1 VTPSTPQGFDP
12 SRSRFPVRTVAIQ
25 EVVDLLDGGAAD
37 PRVVHAPEVVERYR
51 RAMDAGDRFPPVSVV
66 RMAGRLLLADGHK
79 RLRAYR
85 SFAPATVPVEIWP
98 LWRWAADQAEQL
110 RRNAGKNARIVG
122 RSFRDPKGAWRLLAT
137 TLAHWRRVA
146 LSLSGRRA
154 SRR

>member
-1 VTPSTPQGFDP
+1 
-12 SRSRFPVRTVAIQ
+12 VRTVSID
-25 EVVDLLDGGAAD
+25 EVIDLLDPPSAPPGLA
-37 PRVVHAPEVVERYR
+37 HAPEIVERYR
-51 RAMDAGDRFPPVSVV
+51 RAMDAGERFPPVSVV

-85 SFAPATVPVEIWP
+85 SFSPKTVAVEIWP

-110 RRNAGKNARIVG
+110 RRNFGKNARILRRG
-122 RSFRDPKGAWRLLAT
+122 LRDPRGAARLFGT

-146 LSLSGRRA
+146 LSLAGRRG